1 MQKSN
6 VESGQSEHNKEEAEI
21 SIVESD
27 RTDHKE
33 IVTDQQH
40 NNEPNTSQENIIDLS
55 RTEIS
60 SNTTNDENS
69 ESTAVEITT
78 GMETLTTNN
87 TTLNDSRDNDEGF
100 EENDED
106 VDNDDDLDSNS
117 DDDDD
122 DDGWITPDN
131 IKHIKSQMGKETL
144 DAIPANVTVG
154 CLTTDFAMQVVMQF
168 QGDMNK

>member
-1 MQKSN
+1 M
-6 VESGQSEHNKEEAEI
+6 
-21 SIVESD
+21 
-27 RTDHKE
+27 
-33 IVTDQQH
+33 VTDQQH
-40 NNEPNTSQENIIDLS
+40 KNNPITSQEIVADLS

-60 SNTTNDENS
+60 SNTTNDENN
-69 ESTAVEITT
+69 ESSAVEITN

-100 EENDED
+100 ED

-117 DDDDD
+117 DNDDDDDD

-144 DAIPANVTVG
+144 DEVPANVTVG

-168 QGDMNK
+168 RGDMNKSF